1 MASAAKSLRSKHQ
14 IDLGTEEFR
23 AMRRDFTVERE
34 GINKE
39 ARTVD
44 LSFASEQPVDRWFGR
59 EILDIAAGSCD
70 LTRLNNGGA
79 VLVNHDWD
87 GQVGVVTKAW
97 IDAGTK
103 KARATVKFSRT
114 QAGEDIFT
122 DIQDGIRSL
131 VSVGYVVRKMVLAS
145 MDGDVETHRVTDWLP
160 FEISIVSVP
169 ADSSVGVGRSQT
181 EPSKPAE
188 RQAPAIITSKSTSM
202 TDEEKRAQ
210 EAAAELAKNHATEAR
225 SKERARIAELN
236 TTADSLATR
245 HPQHKDALLALARKC
260 GETGDDVNAFNRSVL
275 ADILKTDDKAAPG
288 LRQGDALVGL
298 NGKDRKRYSI
308 MRAIQAK
315 MEGRALDGL
324 ERECSD
330 ELTKKLGRSPI
341 GFFLPDEIVAD
352 AWGQRKRE
360 ERTLLAG
367 NAVDGG
373 YTVPSELMT
382 SEFVEY
388 LRNNTRIIELGG
400 RFIGGLQGD
409 VSIPRQLTGAS
420 AYWVSETGAI
430 TGSGATFGQIVAKP
444 RRIGTSVPYSKQF
457 LAQSSLGAEAFV
469 VNDSDKATAVELDRV
484 AISGAGVAE
493 PLGILNLASG
503 DRSTSVTFGG
513 AATWPKYLEFFS
525 NVAANNA
532 LLGSPAYLTTPASA
546 AKAMGIPKFS
556 NTATPIWA
564 DDKVGTFR
572 ALWSTQF
579 PTSGTLNQVIFGD
592 FSQVIYLEWAGRDV
606 IVDPYGTNA
615 TNGTVTVTI
624 QRLIDMVIRRGK
636 SFAISSDTGAA

>member
-1 MASAAKSLRSKHQ
+1 MAKQATLRSKHK
-14 IDLGTEEFR
+14 IDLGAAEFR
-23 AMRRDFTVERE
+23 AMHREFVVERE
-34 GINKE
+34 GLNKE
-39 ARTVD
+39 ARTVE
-44 LSFASEQPVDRWFGR
+44 LSFASEQAVDRWFGR
-59 EILDIAAGSCD
+59 EILDITADSCD

-79 VLVNHDWD
+79 VLVNHEWD
-87 GQVGVVTKAW
+87 NQVGVVTKAW
-97 IDAGTK
+97 IDGATK

-131 VSVGYVVRKMVLAS
+131 VSVGYVVRKMVLQS

-160 FEISIVSVP
+160 FEVSIVSVP

-181 EPSKPAE
+181 EHTATQAVRS
-188 RQAPAIITSKSTSM
+188 APAIRTSM
-202 TDEEKRAQ
+202 TEDEKRAHEAQ
-210 EAAAELAKNHATEAR
+210 ELARTQAAEERKL
-225 SKERARIAELN
+225 ERARVADLN
-236 TTADSLATR
+236 KTADTLATR

-260 GETGDDVNAFNRSVL
+260 AETGDDVNVFNRSVL
-275 ADILKTDDKAAPG
+275 ADILKTGDEAAPAT
-288 LRQGDALVGL
+288 RQGDARVGL
-298 NGKDRKRYSI
+298 NEKDRKRYSI

-315 MEGRALDGL
+315 MEGRAIEGL

-330 ELTKKLGRSPI
+330 ELAKKLGRSPV

-352 AWGQRKRE
+352 AYGQRKRE
-360 ERTLLAG
+360 QRTLVAG

-388 LRNNTRIIELGG
+388 LRNNTRLVELGA

-420 AYWVSETGAI
+420 AYWVSETGSI
-430 TGSGATFGQIVAKP
+430 TASGATFGQIVAKP

-469 VNDSDKATAVELDRV
+469 VNDSDRATAVELDRV
-484 AISGAGVAE
+484 GISGAGVAE

-503 DRSTSVTFGG
+503 DRSTSVTFSG

-525 NVAANNA
+525 NIAANNA

-579 PTSGTLNQVIFGD
+579 PSSPTANQVIFGD

-615 TNGTVTVTI
+615 TSGTVTVTI